1 MDFQYYLYAQCNIL
15 LGNED
20 FNRMK
25 LIPELT
31 EMLIYSIST
40 IYNIIPF
47 FYNYF
52 IGEVMRILSQQRQ
65 PQTCLANRRG
75 RNEYIFIPT

>member
-47 FYNYF
+47 
-52 IGEVMRILSQQRQ
+52 L
-65 PQTCLANRRG
+65 
-75 RNEYIFIPT
+75 